1 MNFWKGKKVLITGIS
16 GFVGSY
22 LAKSLLR
29 KGAIVFGIIRHRA
42 DNIVPKNLKDRIP
55 ENRVYLL
62 EGDIC
67 DLYSIIRALEFAQPE
82 VIFHLAAHSFV
93 KGSFDNPLI
102 FTQANCIGTANLLEA
117 VKLRCPEA
125 TVIFAGT
132 SEEYGLAFSSQKQY
146 ERIKAK
152 YKNIFPE
159 PEFIPELPVKET
171 NPLRPMSPYAVSK
184 VYGDYL
190 MREYYSSFGLKTIVS
205 RAFNH
210 EGAGRGP
217 HFVTSVVTRQTVQ
230 LKYGEIDKII
240 IGNVNSFRDW
250 SHVEDIVEGYLLL
263 AEKGAYGDV
272 YVQGSMRTNSVLTY
286 LLLALEEVGYKVH
299 KIATIRGNK
308 TIEDPVKIEK
318 LKMFGAEFEVSK
330 VDKLMLQDMLYFNLD
345 DEGLVIHTDK
355 GEIKVL
361 FDKKRFRPSDVP
373 ILMSDPS
380 KIMELGFKINH
391 SLREIVRDQIDFFLS
406 PKNRNVYNIS

>member
-1 MNFWKGKKVLITGIS
+1 
-16 GFVGSY
+16 

-29 KGAIVFGIIRHRA
+29 KGAIVFGIIRNRA
-42 DNIVPKNLKDRIP
+42 DNVVPKNLKDRAL
-55 ENRVYLL
+55 ENKVHLL

-67 DLYSIIRALEFAQPE
+67 DLYSIIRALDFAQPE
-82 VIFHLAAHSFV
+82 FIFHLAAQSFV

-117 VKLRCPEA
+117 VRLRCPEA
-125 TVIFAGT
+125 TVVFAGT
-132 SEEYGLAFSSQKQY
+132 SEEYGLAFSSKKQY

-190 MREYYSSFGLKTIVS
+190 MREYHSSFGLKTIIS

-217 HFVTSVVTRQTVQ
+217 HFVTSVVARQTAQ

-240 IGNVNSFRDW
+240 IGNVNTFRDW
-250 SHVEDIVEGYLLL
+250 SHVKDIVEGYLLL

-308 TIEDPVKIEK
+308 SIEEPVKIEK

-330 VDKLMLQDMLYFNLD
+330 VDKLLLQDMLYFDLD
-345 DEGLVIHTDK
+345 DKGLVVHTDK
-355 GEIKVL
+355 GEIKVV
-361 FDKKRFRPSDVP
+361 FDKERFRPSDVP

-380 KIMELGFKINH
+380 KIMKLGFKINH
-391 SLREIVRDQIDFFLS
+391 SLREIVRDQLDFFLS
-406 PKNRNVYNIS
+406 LENRNVYNKL